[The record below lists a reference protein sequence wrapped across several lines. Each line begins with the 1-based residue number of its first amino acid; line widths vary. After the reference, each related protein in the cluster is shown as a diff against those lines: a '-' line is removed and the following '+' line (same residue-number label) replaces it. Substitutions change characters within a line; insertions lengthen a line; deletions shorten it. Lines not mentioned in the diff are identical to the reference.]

1 MNLPMQ
7 TTKVH
12 LLFPKAIKRSDIAL
26 HIHDMFPKLMLVIF
40 FSGTMRGFS
49 APYFNLF
56 LDAQNFSGTLI
67 GIVLSIAALVELVA
81 IPMISNIA
89 DRTNRHRTM
98 YRGIVLA
105 YIAAIFLMLA
115 FPITAVLFAG
125 MIVAQVCFRS
135 TFIFVM
141 QLAFTKLEQVG
152 KSHFGRVRSISAS
165 GFVVGN
171 LIAGLIFGVA
181 QFIGLFL
188 AAIAS
193 GLAVVGLS
201 DALPVST
208 SDKPTD
214 DIDDTQAVS
223 RRQQLY
229 PLFVAQ
235 FFAMMGMRSGF
246 AFWLL
251 HFQDNLGIST
261 EQVTLIVVVSSLMEI
276 PWYNILDGPL
286 RNRSA
291 VWFYVAGAM
300 GFGVIWVLIGSVTS
314 LLAVMGI
321 MVIRGPMFAMI
332 NLSGLVHINRVSHP
346 RNVSTNQALSQI
358 TIPSLAALLASAPL
372 GYVYDNAEPI
382 VFFGICAGLMILG
395 GGILLVSQL
404 MQSKQNVATS

>member
-1 MNLPMQ
+1 
-7 TTKVH
+7 
-12 LLFPKAIKRSDIAL
+12 
-26 HIHDMFPKLMLVIF
+26 
-40 FSGTMRGFS
+40 
-49 APYFNLF
+49 
-56 LDAQNFSGTLI
+56 
-67 GIVLSIAALVELVA
+67 
-81 IPMISNIA
+81 
-89 DRTNRHRTM
+89 
-98 YRGIVLA
+98 
-105 YIAAIFLMLA
+105 
-115 FPITAVLFAG
+115 
-125 MIVAQVCFRS
+125 
-135 TFIFVM
+135 
-141 QLAFTKLEQVG
+141 
-152 KSHFGRVRSISAS
+152 
-165 GFVVGN
+165 
-171 LIAGLIFGVA
+171 
-181 QFIGLFL
+181 
-188 AAIAS
+188 
-193 GLAVVGLS
+193 
-201 DALPVST
+201 
-208 SDKPTD
+208 
-214 DIDDTQAVS
+214 
-223 RRQQLY
+223 
-229 PLFVAQ
+229 
-235 FFAMMGMRSGF
+235 MMGMRSGF